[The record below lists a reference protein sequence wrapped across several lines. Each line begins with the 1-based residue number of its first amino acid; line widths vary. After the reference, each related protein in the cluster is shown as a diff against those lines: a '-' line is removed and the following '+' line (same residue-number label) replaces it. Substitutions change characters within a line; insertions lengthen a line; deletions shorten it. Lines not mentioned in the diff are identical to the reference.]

1 MKKSFFI
8 FTVIV
13 CFAASTFAQNNIQ
26 FSSDIQTLW
35 GVGAPWTDSDKSAGK
50 FTLGNTNFT
59 GTIDAY
65 SGNSSALAKGSISYD
80 ALTNS
85 VDFSL
90 GELWADYTSSFWGI
104 RIGRQNVAWG
114 KADGID
120 ITNVVCPSDMSSIAA
135 MTNDDS
141 KLPVDAVRL
150 SFSGNQFTADAFWI
164 PFFTPTVLPAEK
176 VAGVPIEK
184 PELAIWNG
192 EYGLKLSG
200 YFSMFDVSL
209 YGFYGWEDTP
219 FVDYKINMTN
229 PSVVIPSAKYKHM
242 VMVGLDTAIPIGP
255 TVLRSEEAFFPKRNF
270 QKDAKTI
277 VKENM
282 TGTAETTKELNQ
294 LSALIGLD
302 WMPNGWTLTAQYFCD
317 YVFGNL
323 DNIDR
328 KDAYTHGATL
338 SISKSLLNE
347 TMDLSLACVVN
358 FNAFD
363 SFIKPSLSY
372 SLSDQINLETGAYIL
387 LPGPDEDGT
396 YGAYKDYS
404 TIYIN
409 IKFSI

>member
-1 MKKSFFI
+1 MKKLFI
-8 FTVIV
+8 LLLVLIY
-13 CFAASTFAQNNIQ
+13 STTSLIAQNNIQ

-50 FTLGNTNFT
+50 FTAGNTNFT
-59 GTIDAY
+59 GTIDAF
-65 SGNSSALAKGSISYD
+65 SGNSSAFAKGSISYD
-80 ALTNS
+80 ALTKS
-85 VDFSL
+85 VNFSL

-104 RIGRQNVAWG
+104 RIGRQKVAWG

-120 ITNVVCPSDMSSIAA
+120 ITNVVCPSDMSSITA
-135 MTNDDS
+135 MTSDDS
-141 KLPVDAVRL
+141 KLPVDVVRL

-164 PFFTPTVLPAEK
+164 PFFTPAVLPAEK

-219 FVDYKINMTN
+219 FVDYKIDMTN
-229 PSVVIPSAKYKHM
+229 PPAVIPSAKYKH
-242 VMVGLDTAIPIGP
+242 VAMVGLDTAIPIGP
-255 TVLRSEEAFFPKRNF
+255 TVLRSEAAFFPKRNF
-270 QKDAKTI
+270 QKDAQTI
-277 VKENM
+277 VTENM

-294 LSALIGLD
+294 LNALVGLD
-302 WMPNGWTLTAQYFCD
+302 WMPSGWTLTAQYFCD

-347 TMDLSLACVVN
+347 TMDLSLAGVVN

-363 SFIKPSLSY
+363 SLINPSLSY
-372 SLSDQINLETGAYIL
+372 SFSDQINLETGAYIL

-404 TIYIN
+404 TIFIKV
-409 IKFSI
+409 KFSI

>member
-1 MKKSFFI
+1 MKRNFFLI
-8 FTVIV
+8 LTLFLTTTL
-13 CFAASTFAQNNIQ
+13 FAGDID
-26 FSSDIQTLW
+26 FSADIQTLW

-50 FTLGNTNFT
+50 FTLGNTEFT

-65 SGNSSALAKGSISYD
+65 SGNSSAFAKGSISYD
-80 ALTNS
+80 ALTKS
-85 VDFSL
+85 VNFSL
-90 GELWADYTSSFWGI
+90 GDLWADYTSSFWGI
-104 RIGRQNVAWG
+104 RIGRQKVAWG

-120 ITNVVCPSDMSSIAA
+120 ITNVVCPSDMSSITA
-135 MTNDDS
+135 MTSDDS

-164 PFFTPTVLPAEK
+164 PFFTPAVLPAEK

-219 FVDYKINMTN
+219 FVDYKIDMTN
-229 PSVVIPSAKYKHM
+229 PSVVIPSANYKHM
-242 VMVGLDTAIPIGP
+242 AMVGLDTAIPIGP
-255 TVLRSEEAFFPKRNF
+255 TVLRSEAAFFPKRNF
-270 QKDAKTI
+270 QKDAQTI

-294 LSALIGLD
+294 LNALIGLD
-302 WMPNGWTLTAQYFCD
+302 WMPSGWTLTAQYFCD

-323 DNIDR
+323 DNLDR

-347 TMDLSLACVVN
+347 TMDLSLAGLVN

-363 SFIKPSLSY
+363 SLLKPSLSY

-404 TIYIN
+404 SIYIN
-409 IKFSI
+409 VKFSI

>member
-1 MKKSFFI
+1 MRKSLLIISILLFFSQLI
-8 FTVIV
+8 FAEGVEFSGDI
-13 CFAASTFAQNNIQ
+13 ST
-26 FSSDIQTLW
+26 SW
-35 GVGAPWTDSDKSAGK
+35 GVFAPWTNKDTAGD
-50 FTLGNTNFT
+50 FSLGDTNFT
-59 GTIDAY
+59 GKVDSWY
-65 SGNSSALAKGSISYD
+65 GNSSAFAEGKVSYD

-90 GELWADYTSSFWGI
+90 GEVWADYTSSFWGI
-104 RIGRQNVAWG
+104 RIGRQKVAWG

-120 ITNVVCPSDMSSIAA
+120 ITNVVCPGDMSSIAA
-135 MTNDDS
+135 MTSDDS

-164 PFFTPTVLPAEK
+164 PFFTPAVLPAEK
-176 VAGVPIEK
+176 VAGIPIEK

-192 EYGLKLSG
+192 EYGLKFSG
-200 YFSMFDVSL
+200 YFSMLDVSF

-219 FVDYKINMTN
+219 FVDYKM
-229 PSVVIPSAKYKHM
+229 PSPPAIIPSAKYKHM
-242 VMVGLDTAIPIGP
+242 AMVGLDTAIPIGP
-255 TVLRSEEAFFPKRNF
+255 TVLRSEAAFFPKRNF
-270 QKDAKTI
+270 QKDAQTL

-294 LSALIGLD
+294 LKALIGLD
-302 WMPNGWTLTAQYFCD
+302 WMPSGWTLTAQYFCD

-323 DNIDR
+323 DNLDR

-347 TMDLSLACVVN
+347 TMDLSLAGVVN
-358 FNAFD
+358 LNAFD
-363 SFIKPSLSY
+363 SLINPSLNY
-372 SLSDQINLETGAYIL
+372 SLSDQINIKTGAYIL

-404 TIYIN
+404 SIYIN
-409 IKFSI
+409 VKFSI

>member
-1 MKKSFFI
+1 MKRNFFLI
-8 FTVIV
+8 LTLFLTTSL
-13 CFAASTFAQNNIQ
+13 FAGDID
-26 FSSDIQTLW
+26 FSADIQTLW

-59 GTIDAY
+59 GSIDAY

-104 RIGRQNVAWG
+104 RIGRQKVAWG

-120 ITNVVCPSDMSSIAA
+120 ITNVVCPSDISSLAA
-135 MTNDDS
+135 MTSDDS
-141 KLPVDAVRL
+141 KLPIDAIRF

-164 PFFTPTVLPAEK
+164 PFFTPAVLPSEK
-176 VAGVPIEK
+176 IAGVPIEK

-219 FVDYKINMTN
+219 FVNYKIDMTN
-229 PSVVIPSAKYKHM
+229 PSSVIPSAKYKHM
-242 VMVGLDTAIPIGP
+242 AMVGLDAAIPVGP
-255 TVLRSEEAFFPKRNF
+255 TVLRSEAAFFPKRNF
-270 QKDAKTI
+270 QKDAQTI

-294 LSALIGLD
+294 LNALIGLD

-323 DNIDR
+323 DNLDR

-347 TMDLSLACVVN
+347 TMDLSLAGVVN

-363 SFIKPSLSY
+363 SLINPSLSY
-372 SLSDQINLETGAYIL
+372 SLSDQINLETGAFIL

>member
-1 MKKSFFI
+1 MKRNFFLI
-8 FTVIV
+8 LTLFLTTTL
-13 CFAASTFAQNNIQ
+13 FAGDIDFST
-26 FSSDIQTLW
+26 DIQTLW
-35 GVGAPWTDSDKSAGK
+35 GVGAPWTNSDKSAGK
-50 FTLGNTNFT
+50 FTAGNTKFT

-65 SGNSSALAKGSISYD
+65 SGNSSAFAKGSISYD

-85 VDFSL
+85 VNFSL

-120 ITNVVCPSDMSSIAA
+120 ITNVVCPSDMSSITA
-135 MTNDDS
+135 MTSDDS
-141 KLPVDAVRL
+141 KFPVDAVRL

-164 PFFTPTVLPAEK
+164 PFFTPAVLPAEQ
-176 VAGVPIEK
+176 VAGLPIEK
-184 PELAIWNG
+184 PALAIWNG

-200 YFSMFDVSL
+200 YFSMFDLSL

-219 FVDYKINMTN
+219 FVDYKIDTTN
-229 PSVVIPSAKYKHM
+229 PSEVIPNAKYKHM
-242 VMVGLDTAIPIGP
+242 AMIGLDMAIPIGP
-255 TVLRSEEAFFPKRNF
+255 TVLRSEAAFFPKRNF
-270 QKDAKTI
+270 QKDAQTI
-277 VKENM
+277 ITENM

-294 LSALIGLD
+294 LNALVGLD
-302 WMPNGWTLTAQYFCD
+302 WMPSGWTLTAQYFCD

-323 DNIDR
+323 DNIER

-347 TMDLSLACVVN
+347 TMDLSLAGVVN

-363 SFIKPSLSY
+363 SLINPSLSY

-396 YGAYKDYS
+396 YGVYKDYS
-404 TIYIN
+404 SIYIN

>member
-1 MKKSFFI
+1 MKRNFFLI
-8 FTVIV
+8 LTLFLTTTL
-13 CFAASTFAQNNIQ
+13 FAGDID
-26 FSSDIQTLW
+26 FSADIQTLW

-50 FTLGNTNFT
+50 FTLGNTEFT

-65 SGNSSALAKGSISYD
+65 SGNSSAFAKGSISYD
-80 ALTNS
+80 ALTKS
-85 VDFSL
+85 VNFSL

-104 RIGRQNVAWG
+104 RIGRQKVAWG

-120 ITNVVCPSDMSSIAA
+120 ITNVVCPSDMSSITA
-135 MTNDDS
+135 MTSDDS

-164 PFFTPTVLPAEK
+164 PFFTPAVLPAEK

-219 FVDYKINMTN
+219 FVDYKIDMTN
-229 PSVVIPSAKYKHM
+229 PSVVIPSANYKHM
-242 VMVGLDTAIPIGP
+242 AMVGLDTAIPIGP
-255 TVLRSEEAFFPKRNF
+255 TVLRSEAAFFPKRNF
-270 QKDAKTI
+270 QKDAQTI

-294 LSALIGLD
+294 LNALIGLD
-302 WMPNGWTLTAQYFCD
+302 WMPSGWTLTAQYFCD

-323 DNIDR
+323 DNLDR

-347 TMDLSLACVVN
+347 TMDLSLAGLVN

-363 SFIKPSLSY
+363 SLLKPSLSY

-404 TIYIN
+404 SIYIN
-409 IKFSI
+409 VKFSI